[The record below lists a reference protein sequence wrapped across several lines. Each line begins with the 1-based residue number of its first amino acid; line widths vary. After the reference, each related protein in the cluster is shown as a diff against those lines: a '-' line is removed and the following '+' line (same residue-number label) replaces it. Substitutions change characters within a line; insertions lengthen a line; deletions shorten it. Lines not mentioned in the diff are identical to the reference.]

1 MPSENGIGDPPGNSG
16 SQYDPPMSDVIQPD
30 RVRFGPY
37 EVDLHTHE
45 VWKFGT
51 RVRLVGQPFAI
62 LAVLIARAGS
72 LVTRDELREK
82 LWPGETF
89 VDFNHGLNAAVNK
102 LRDVL
107 CDSAEDPK
115 YIETLP
121 RRGYRFIAEVEW
133 VTSSEVTPSTAVPMP
148 AVLAETPIVELE
160 PQKED
165 KRPHRLRWLMWTAG
179 GLAAGILLFAI
190 FISVLKIS
198 SAWAERIRNGE
209 VLVTGPLKG
218 VQVVLETGGRNEGP
232 AYAPGGKRMV
242 FMSNRGGAM
251 DLWVSDANGTNP
263 RQITTLG
270 TTGTPRW
277 SPDGKHIAFD
287 ARINDTGAILVTSA
301 DGGQPQIIVIGEGDN
316 AVPSWSHDG
325 KHIYYASERNGQYE
339 VWRVGADGSGTL
351 QITGQGGFAPLESPD
366 GKTIYYAKT
375 QFDRPEIWSVP
386 AQGGEEKLVS
396 RAIRTGTWGSWV
408 LTANGIYFVEE
419 GPGNVAAL
427 SHFDLRTQQLRQL
440 TLLGR
445 FPFWLAVSPDEKTA
459 LFDRADS
466 ETTTSLVE
474 LRDFQ

>member
-1 MPSENGIGDPPGNSG
+1 MTDL
-16 SQYDPPMSDVIQPD
+16 IQPN
-30 RVRFGPY
+30 RIRFGPY
-37 EVDLHTHE
+37 EADLHTHE
-45 VWKFGT
+45 LWKFGT

-62 LAVLIARAGS
+62 LAVLITHPGS

-121 RRGYRFIAEVEW
+121 RRGYRFVAEVER
-133 VTSSEVTPSTAVPMP
+133 VTSSEATAPAASTPMP
-148 AVLAETPIVELE
+148 VAPVEELAFETLSR
-160 PQKED
+160 KEAR
-165 KRPHRLRWLMWTAG
+165 RPDRLRWVIWTSG
-179 GLAAGILLFAI
+179 SLAACILLFAVLV
-190 FISVLKIS
+190 SVLKIS
-198 SAWAERIRNGE
+198 GAWAERIRGSG
-209 VLVTGPLKG
+209 VVVTGPLKG
-218 VQVVLETGGRNEGP
+218 AQVVLQTGGRNEGP
-232 AYAPGGKRMV
+232 AYAPDGKRMV
-242 FMSNRGGAM
+242 FMSNRGGGM
-251 DLWVSDANGTNP
+251 DLWVSEANGTNA

-277 SPDGKHIAFD
+277 SPDGKLVAFD

-301 DGGQPQIIVIGEGDN
+301 EGGQPRITVIGKGNN

-325 KHIYYASERNGQYE
+325 KHIYYASERSGRYE
-339 VWRVGADGSGTL
+339 VWRVGADGSENL

-386 AQGGEEKLVS
+386 VQGGEEKLVS
-396 RAIRTGTWGSWV
+396 RELRPGTWGSWV

-427 SHFDLRTQQLRQL
+427 SYFDLHNQQLRQL

-459 LFDRADS
+459 AFDRADT
-466 ETTTSLVE
+466 ETTTSLVQLQE
-474 LRDFQ
+474 FH

>member
-1 MPSENGIGDPPGNSG
+1 MTDLIPS
-16 SQYDPPMSDVIQPD
+16 D
-30 RVRFGPY
+30 RIRFGPY
-37 EVDLHTHE
+37 EVDLHTYE
-45 VWKFGT
+45 LWKFGT
-51 RVRLVGQPFAI
+51 RVKLVGQPFAI
-62 LAVLIARAGS
+62 LAVLVTRAGS

-121 RRGYRFIAEVEW
+121 RRGYRFVAEVERAA
-133 VTSSEVTPSTAVPMP
+133 SGEVTPSTAVPIP
-148 AVLAETPIVELE
+148 AVPVEPPTIEPPVDKEERKPRRFRWPI
-160 PQKED
+160 
-165 KRPHRLRWLMWTAG
+165 WIGG
-179 GLAAGILLFAI
+179 GLAACILLLAVFV
-190 FISVLKIS
+190 SVLKIS
-198 SAWAERIRNGE
+198 SAWAERIRKGE
-209 VLVTGPLKG
+209 VVVTGPLKG
-218 VQVVLETGGRNEGP
+218 AQVVLETGGRNEGP
-232 AYAPGGKRMV
+232 AYAPDGKRMV
-242 FMSNRGGAM
+242 FMSNRGGGM
-251 DLWVSDANGTNP
+251 DLWVSEANGTNP

-277 SPDGKHIAFD
+277 SPDGKLIAFD
-287 ARINDTGAILVTSA
+287 ARINDTGAIMVTSA
-301 DGGQPQIIVIGEGDN
+301 EGGQPRIAVIGKGDN

-325 KHIYYASERNGQYE
+325 KHIYYASERSGRYE
-339 VWRVGADGSGTL
+339 VWRAGADGNGDL

-396 RAIRTGTWGSWV
+396 REVRPGTWASWA

-427 SHFDLRTQQLRQL
+427 SYFDLRTQRLRQL

-459 LFDRADS
+459 LFDRVDTENS
-466 ETTTSLVE
+466 TSLVE
-474 LRDFQ
+474 LQEFH

>member
-1 MPSENGIGDPPGNSG
+1 MGLELNRIAQMTDL
-16 SQYDPPMSDVIQPD
+16 IQPN
-30 RVRFGPY
+30 RLRFGPY

-45 VWKFGT
+45 LWKFGT
-51 RVRLVGQPFAI
+51 KVRLVGQPFAI
-62 LAVLIARAGS
+62 LAMLVTRAGS

-121 RRGYRFIAEVEW
+121 RRGYRFVAEVERL
-133 VTSSEVTPSTAVPMP
+133 TSSEVTRSAAVAP
-148 AVLAETPIVELE
+148 APETPAAESPFALQAPE
-160 PQKED
+160 KER
-165 KRPHRLRWLMWTAG
+165 KQSHYLWLIWTSG
-179 GLAAGILLFAI
+179 GLAACILLFAVLVSI
-190 FISVLKIS
+190 LKIS
-198 SAWAERIRNGE
+198 GAWAERIRGGS
-209 VLVTGPLKG
+209 VVVTGPLKG
-218 VQVVLETGGRNEGP
+218 AQVVLETGGRNEGP
-232 AYAPGGKRMV
+232 AYSPDGKRMI
-242 FMSNRGGAM
+242 FMSNRGGGM
-251 DLWVSDANGTNP
+251 DLWVSEANGTNP

-277 SPDGKHIAFD
+277 SPNGKQIAFD

-301 DGGQPQIIVIGEGDN
+301 GGGQPQILVIGKGNN

-325 KHIYYASERNGQYE
+325 KHIYYASERSGRYE
-339 VWRVGADGSGTL
+339 VWRVGADGSENL

-366 GKTIYYAKT
+366 GKTLYYAKT
-375 QFDRPEIWSVP
+375 QFDRAEIWSVP

-396 RAIRTGTWGSWV
+396 REIRPGTWASWV

-427 SHFDLRTQQLRQL
+427 SYFDLRTQQLRQL

-466 ETTTSLVE
+466 ETSTSLVQLQE
-474 LRDFQ
+474 FH